1 MTVLW
6 RRVRFLSEV
15 NMRGARLRVGLTVL
29 FLAMFGPIPEAWACS
44 CASSGPPCQA
54 AFQVDAIFAG
64 RVQSISPLPDDD
76 LPPLRPG
83 EARIP
88 RTVRV
93 DFVAV
98 QGFRGLEAA
107 TVSVLTAGSGPA
119 CGYTF
124 KKGERYLVYAK
135 RQPDGKELVTGIC
148 SRTRLLAEA
157 DEDLRFLQS
166 LSLSNN
172 ARARVYGT
180 ITHWERN
187 LSSGEPKDYGPV
199 SDVFVS
205 VVGAGGTFSAST
217 DDRGQYELTVRPGKY
232 EITVLP
238 PAAYSSR
245 YLRQPIELPDLRA
258 CAVADFSL
266 RFDGRIRGVVRQSSG
281 ESAGN
286 VLVQVMAAEDVGKSG
301 NVQTLSV
308 QTDAGGSFEF
318 PEVSPGRYVVGVDLT
333 RRMDPRV
340 VFPTT
345 FHPGTTSPGLAT
357 IVQLEGGQHRDLEP
371 MTLPSPRRSFRLTG
385 AVVREDGS
393 PAPGVFISLRD
404 GVEKWRQVA
413 VGIKTEFDG
422 SFSFVVHE
430 GLSYLATA
438 SYWDGE
444 QRKSFGGS
452 VGPFIVSEDTGPV
465 KVVLSAGR

>member
-1 MTVLW
+1 
-6 RRVRFLSEV
+6 
-15 NMRGARLRVGLTVL
+15 MRATRVGLIALSLLTLGV
-29 FLAMFGPIPEAWACS
+29 GRDAWACS
-44 CASSGPPCQA
+44 CASSGPPCQG

-64 RVQSISPLPDDD
+64 TVRSISPLPDDD

-83 EARIP
+83 EARMP

-93 DFVAV
+93 DFAEVH
-98 QGFRGLEAA
+98 GFRGLQAA

-119 CGYTF
+119 CGYAF
-124 KKGERYLVYAK
+124 KKGERYLVYAR

-157 DEDLRFLQS
+157 DEDLRFLQT
-166 LSLSNN
+166 LSDSSR
-172 ARARVYGT
+172 AGARVYGT
-180 ITHWERN
+180 INHWERN

-199 SDVFVS
+199 SDVFVG

-217 DDRGQYELTVRPGKY
+217 DDRGQYELTVPPGKY

-238 PAAYSSR
+238 PAMYSAR
-245 YLRQPIELPDLRA
+245 YLRQPLELPDMRA
-258 CAVADFSL
+258 CVVANFGVQ
-266 RFDGRIRGVVRQSSG
+266 FDGRIRGAVRQSSG
-281 ESAGN
+281 EPAGN
-286 VLVQVMAAEDVGKSG
+286 VSVQVMSAEDVGKSG
-301 NVQTLSV
+301 NVQTISV

-318 PEVSPGRYVVGVDLT
+318 LDVSPGRYVVGVDLT

-345 FHPGTTSPGLAT
+345 FHPGTTSPALAT

-371 MTLPSPRRSFRLTG
+371 MMLPSPRRSFRLTG
-385 AVVREDGS
+385 TVVREDGS

-413 VGIKTEFDG
+413 VGSKTEFDG
-422 SFSFVVHE
+422 SFSFVVYE
-430 GLSYLATA
+430 GLSYVASA

-452 VGPFIVSEDTGPV
+452 VGPFIVSQDTGPV

>member
-1 MTVLW
+1 
-6 RRVRFLSEV
+6 
-15 NMRGARLRVGLTVL
+15 MRATRVGLIALSLLTL
-29 FLAMFGPIPEAWACS
+29 GFGRDAWACS
-44 CASSGPPCQA
+44 CASSGPPCQG

-64 RVQSISPLPDDD
+64 TVRSISPLPDDD

-83 EARIP
+83 EARMP

-93 DFVAV
+93 DFAEVH
-98 QGFRGLEAA
+98 GFRGLQAA

-119 CGYTF
+119 CGYAF
-124 KKGERYLVYAK
+124 KKGERYLVYAR
-135 RQPDGKELVTGIC
+135 RQADGKELVTGIC

-157 DEDLRFLQS
+157 DEDLRFLQT
-166 LSLSNN
+166 LSDSSR
-172 ARARVYGT
+172 AGARVYGT
-180 ITHWERN
+180 INHWERN

-199 SDVFVS
+199 SDVFVG

-217 DDRGQYELTVRPGKY
+217 DDRGQYELTVPPGKY

-238 PAAYSSR
+238 PAMYSAR
-245 YLRQPIELPDLRA
+245 YLRQPLELPDMRA
-258 CAVADFSL
+258 CVVANFGVQ
-266 RFDGRIRGVVRQSSG
+266 FDGRIRGAVRQSSG
-281 ESAGN
+281 EPAGN
-286 VLVQVMAAEDVGKSG
+286 VSVQVMSAEDVGKSG
-301 NVQTLSV
+301 NVQTISV

-318 PEVSPGRYVVGVDLT
+318 LDVSPGRYVVGVDLT

-345 FHPGTTSPGLAT
+345 FHPGTTSPALAT

-371 MTLPSPRRSFRLTG
+371 MMLPSPRRSFRLTG
-385 AVVREDGS
+385 TVVREDGS

-413 VGIKTEFDG
+413 VGSKTEFDG
-422 SFSFVVHE
+422 SFSFVVYE
-430 GLSYLATA
+430 GLSYVASA

-452 VGPFIVSEDTGPV
+452 VGPFIVSQDTGPV

>member
-1 MTVLW
+1 M
-6 RRVRFLSEV
+6 RV
-15 NMRGARLRVGLTVL
+15 ARLQVGLTLL
-29 FLAMFGPIPEAWACS
+29 FLAFFGSISQAWACS
-44 CASSGPPCQA
+44 CAFSGPPCQSV
-54 AFQVDAIFAG
+54 FQTDAIFAG
-64 RVQSISPLPDDD
+64 TVQSISPLPDDD

-93 DFVAV
+93 DFAEVH
-98 QGFRGLEAA
+98 GFRELAAA
-107 TVSVLTAGSGPA
+107 TVSVLTAGSGAA
-119 CGYTF
+119 CGYAF
-124 KKGERYLVYAK
+124 KKGERYLVYAR

-157 DEDLRFLQS
+157 DEDVRFLQT
-166 LSLSNN
+166 LSDSRR
-172 ARARVYGT
+172 AGARVYGT

-205 VVGAGGTFSAST
+205 VVGARGTFSAST
-217 DDRGQYELTVRPGKY
+217 DDRGQYEMTVPPGKY

-238 PAAYSSR
+238 PAMYSAR
-245 YLRQPIELPDLRA
+245 YLRQPLELPDLRA
-258 CAVADFSL
+258 CTVADFSL

-281 ESAGN
+281 EPAGN
-286 VLVQVMAAEDVGKSG
+286 IPVQAVSAEDVGKSG

-318 PEVSPGRYVVGVDLT
+318 LDVSPGRYVVGVDLT

-345 FHPGTTSPGLAT
+345 FHPGTTSRELAT

-385 AVVREDGS
+385 TVVREDGS

-430 GLSYLATA
+430 GLSYIASA

-444 QRKSFGGS
+444 QRKSFSGS
-452 VGPFIVSEDTGPV
+452 VGPFIVSQDTGPL
-465 KVVLSAGR
+465 KLVLSAGR

>member
-1 MTVLW
+1 LIA
-6 RRVRFLSEV
+6 LS
-15 NMRGARLRVGLTVL
+15 LLTL
-29 FLAMFGPIPEAWACS
+29 GFGRDAWACS
-44 CASSGPPCQA
+44 CASSGPPCQG

-64 RVQSISPLPDDD
+64 TVRSISPLPDDD

-83 EARIP
+83 EARMP

-93 DFVAV
+93 DFAEVH
-98 QGFRGLEAA
+98 GFRGLQAA

-119 CGYTF
+119 CGYAF
-124 KKGERYLVYAK
+124 KKGERYLVYAR

-157 DEDLRFLQS
+157 DEDLRFLQT
-166 LSLSNN
+166 LSDSSR
-172 ARARVYGT
+172 AGARVYGT
-180 ITHWERN
+180 INHWERN

-217 DDRGQYELTVRPGKY
+217 DDRGQYELTVPPGKY

-238 PAAYSSR
+238 PAMYSAR
-245 YLRQPIELPDLRA
+245 YLRQPLELPDMRA
-258 CAVADFSL
+258 CVVANFGVQ
-266 RFDGRIRGVVRQSSG
+266 FDGRIRGAVRQSSG
-281 ESAGN
+281 EPAGN
-286 VLVQVMAAEDVGKSG
+286 VSVQVMSAEDVGKSG
-301 NVQTLSV
+301 NVQTISV

-318 PEVSPGRYVVGVDLT
+318 LDVSPGRYVVGVDLT

-345 FHPGTTSPGLAT
+345 FHPGTTSPALAT

-371 MTLPSPRRSFRLTG
+371 MMLPSPRRSFRLTG
-385 AVVREDGS
+385 TVVREDGS

-413 VGIKTEFDG
+413 VGSKTEFDG
-422 SFSFVVHE
+422 SFSFVVYE
-430 GLSYLATA
+430 GLSYVASA

-452 VGPFIVSEDTGPV
+452 VGPFIVSQDTGPV